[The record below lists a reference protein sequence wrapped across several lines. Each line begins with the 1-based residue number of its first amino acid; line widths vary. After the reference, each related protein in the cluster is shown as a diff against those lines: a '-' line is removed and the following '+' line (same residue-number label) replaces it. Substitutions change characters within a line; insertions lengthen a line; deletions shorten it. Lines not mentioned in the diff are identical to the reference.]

1 MNSDLN
7 STIRTVNILGAYT
20 GGSEDSGRVRHS
32 RRCGFWRWP
41 SGFLIPKRYQWRGI
55 WLIRC
60 LSLVALTLGGLA
72 GADTP
77 PKVWDDRDIAG
88 FRLPLA
94 GLGAPPRLISE
105 RDYYALPEIN
115 LKTYPVYTPDK
126 EPKGYLEWLQQQDP
140 KPLVDVSKL
149 KTEAGW
155 IAAGREVFYGRELP
169 RFTGSED
176 NLQLIRDPK
185 VIAAYGLQITR
196 DGVLLG
202 LRYVVRAKGKVE
214 LGTDTCAMCH
224 VRALPDGRLIEGPAN
239 TRTPFGPLMG
249 DLTRRYA
256 GISAELLENRRR
268 KHMREDYRVPFLKDD
283 PNLAVADLPA
293 EEIARLYEQNPL
305 GVHART
311 GASLLYPVKI
321 ANLIGIHDLRYF
333 DRTGTSRH
341 RNIQDLMRYSEMIAD
356 VSDALT
362 HFGNGPDATLKL
374 ENMGLAG
381 GIKRTPDALLY
392 ALAQFLYSLQPPPN
406 PNPVDTRARNGAH
419 VFQAAGCPQCHVPPL
434 YTNNRLTLAAG
445 FQPPASL
452 LKSAD
457 IMLLSVG
464 TDPNLAL
471 KTRRGTGLY
480 RVPSLR
486 MLWLEACFLHDGSI
500 GTLEEFF
507 NPARRKPDFRS
518 SNWSSITPAHAVNG
532 HPFGL
537 ALSPEDRAA
546 LIAFLRTL

>member
-1 MNSDLN
+1 MRAEADSA
-7 STIRTVNILGAYT
+7 ILLTRIMTLPVA
-20 GGSEDSGRVRHS
+20 
-32 RRCGFWRWP
+32 
-41 SGFLIPKRYQWRGI
+41 FLRALAITAA
-55 WLIRC
+55 LSC
-60 LSLVALTLGGLA
+60 LACAS
-72 GADTP
+72 P
-77 PKVWDDRDIAG
+77 FPKVWDDGDVAG

-105 RDYYALPEIN
+105 REYYALPEVN

-126 EPKGYLEWLQQQDP
+126 EPKGYLEWLEQQEP
-140 KPLVDVSKL
+140 KPLVDISKL
-149 KTEAGW
+149 KTEADW

-176 NLQLIRDPK
+176 NLQLIRNPK
-185 VIAAYGLQITR
+185 VIAAYGLQTTP

-224 VRALPDGRLIEGPAN
+224 VRVLPDGRLIEGPAN
-239 TRTPFGPLMG
+239 THTPFGPLMA

-256 GISAELLENRRR
+256 AISPAFLEDRRR

-283 PNLAVADLPA
+283 PNLPVADLPA
-293 EEIARLYEQNPL
+293 EDIARLYEQIPL
-305 GVHART
+305 GAHPRT
-311 GASLLYPVKI
+311 NTSLIYPVKI
-321 ANLIGIHDLRYF
+321 ANLIGIRELRYF
-333 DRTGTSRH
+333 DRTGTSRN
-341 RNIQDLMRYSEMIAD
+341 RNIRDLMRYSEMIAD

-362 HFGNGPDATLKL
+362 HFGDGPDATLRL
-374 ENMGLAG
+374 GNMGLAG

-392 ALAQFLYSLQPPPN
+392 ALARFLYSLEPPTN
-406 PNPVDTRARNGAH
+406 TNPVDALAQRGSR
-419 VFQAAGCPQCHVPPL
+419 VFQASGCPVCHTPPL

-452 LKSAD
+452 LHSAD
-457 IMLLSVG
+457 IMPLSVG

-471 KTRRGTGLY
+471 KTRKGTGLY

-500 GTLEEFF
+500 GTLEELF
-507 NPARRKPDFRS
+507 NPARLKPGFRS
-518 SNWSSITPAHAVNG
+518 SNWSPITPSHAVNG
-532 HPFGL
+532 HRFGL
-537 ALSPEDRAA
+537 ALSQEDRTA
-546 LIAFLRTL
+546 LIAFLKTI